1 MKKIFTWMLCAAIAA
16 GFAGC
21 SDYDD
26 SALWKEIDQIKQEQ
40 EQLDL
45 ALEALESAVQQGA
58 LVTEIEQTAD
68 GYRIKLSDGKSYDL
82 KQGDA
87 LLKDVVVEEG
97 TVTLVLDGEK
107 RIELPL
113 ASSTLL
119 AFDEKVVTLRPEE
132 VREVS
137 FRAEGLETLILGDEP
152 KDFAVELDAGNKVLR
167 ITAPAGMG
175 MREGGDDHVL
185 LLGADAEGHT
195 LMAMLTVRF
204 NPLPAEGG
212 ILVLNEGQFGKDPAS
227 VCIYNG
233 SDWTNYA
240 LRYCNPEHKLGLT
253 GTMTARH
260 NGSFYF
266 VSKNEPFVT
275 EASADDLAF
284 RSSLSDKTIYGQG
297 RSIAVY
303 DDKKAYFSAM
313 NGLFE
318 VGIAPLADGKR
329 VFESKNGGGDVA
341 VADGKVYFIDKK
353 KLYVYDPAT
362 GAAPEEIGAAQTG
375 FAAGE
380 GTLWC
385 GNATTLTRIDTRTAT
400 ASTFPLGEETK
411 LWANSTYAPSQIAGG
426 GSKVF
431 YLSGSGW
438 SSKTVCAFDTATGT
452 SELFWSVP
460 EGNECYGSGL
470 AYDSATDRLYV
481 TYVESGYG
489 DHYKVTHIA
498 VLNSA
503 GSVLETIDYSGHFW
517 FPSKVFVL

>member
-1 MKKIFTWMLCAAIAA
+1 M
-16 GFAGC
+16 
-21 SDYDD
+21 
-26 SALWKEIDQIKQEQ
+26 
-40 EQLDL
+40 
-45 ALEALESAVQQGA
+45 
-58 LVTEIEQTAD
+58 
-68 GYRIKLSDGKSYDL
+68 
-82 KQGDA
+82 
-87 LLKDVVVEEG
+87 
-97 TVTLVLDGEK
+97 
-107 RIELPL
+107 
-113 ASSTLL
+113 
-119 AFDEKVVTLRPEE
+119 
-132 VREVS
+132 
-137 FRAEGLETLILGDEP
+137 
-152 KDFAVELDAGNKVLR
+152 
-167 ITAPAGMG
+167 
-175 MREGGDDHVL
+175 
-185 LLGADAEGHT
+185 
-195 LMAMLTVRF
+195 
-204 NPLPAEGG
+204 
-212 ILVLNEGQFGKDPAS
+212 
-227 VCIYNG
+227 
-233 SDWTNYA
+233 
-240 LRYCNPEHKLGLT
+240 
-253 GTMTARH
+253 
-260 NGSFYF
+260 
-266 VSKNEPFVT
+266 SKNEPFVT

-460 EGNECYGSGL
+460 EGNECYGL

>member
-1 MKKIFTWMLCAAIAA
+1 M
-16 GFAGC
+16 
-21 SDYDD
+21 
-26 SALWKEIDQIKQEQ
+26 
-40 EQLDL
+40 
-45 ALEALESAVQQGA
+45 
-58 LVTEIEQTAD
+58 
-68 GYRIKLSDGKSYDL
+68 
-82 KQGDA
+82 
-87 LLKDVVVEEG
+87 
-97 TVTLVLDGEK
+97 
-107 RIELPL
+107 
-113 ASSTLL
+113 
-119 AFDEKVVTLRPEE
+119 
-132 VREVS
+132 
-137 FRAEGLETLILGDEP
+137 
-152 KDFAVELDAGNKVLR
+152 
-167 ITAPAGMG
+167 
-175 MREGGDDHVL
+175 
-185 LLGADAEGHT
+185 
-195 LMAMLTVRF
+195 
-204 NPLPAEGG
+204 
-212 ILVLNEGQFGKDPAS
+212 LNEGQFGKDPAS

-240 LRYCNPEHKLGLT
+240 FRYCNPPST
-253 GTMTARH
+253 SWASRGTMTARH

-400 ASTFPLGEETK
+400 ASTFPWARRRNSGPTPPMPRARSRAAARRSSTSLGIGLEQQDRVRVRHGDRHFRTFLERSRGQRV
-411 LWANSTYAPSQIAGG
+411 LRQRPGLRQRHRPSLR
-426 GSKVF
+426 
-431 YLSGSGW
+431 YLRR
-438 SSKTVCAFDTATGT
+438 
-452 SELFWSVP
+452 E
-460 EGNECYGSGL
+460 
-470 AYDSATDRLYV
+470 RLRRPLQ
-481 TYVESGYG
+481 S
-489 DHYKVTHIA
+489 HAHRRA
-498 VLNSA
+498 LNSA